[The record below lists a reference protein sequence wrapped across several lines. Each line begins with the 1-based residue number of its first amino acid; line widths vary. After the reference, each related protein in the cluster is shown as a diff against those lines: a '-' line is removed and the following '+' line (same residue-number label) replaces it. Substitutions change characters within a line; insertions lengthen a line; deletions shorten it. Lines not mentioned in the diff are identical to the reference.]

1 MDRRFTDKIALV
13 TGGANGLGHA
23 ITQAFIAEGARVA
36 VLDLASPLVGD
47 DEHLL
52 VIQGDVADA
61 EIAGQA
67 VAQAVARWGRVDIL
81 VNDAA
86 AYPDATVLEMPP
98 DQWRRVF
105 DVNVGGTFQLSQ
117 AFARHCIGRG
127 ATDAKIV
134 SVSSGSARSPRPA
147 GAAYSASKAAIE
159 TLSRVMAMEFGPHR
173 INVNVVAP
181 GYIDVRG
188 WSDCHPDRVSDELR
202 AVLVR
207 SIPLG
212 EAGRPDDIAQAVLFL
227 CSNAAHHITGAVLDV
242 DGGSLAGRFSLARD

>member
-1 MDRRFTDKIALV
+1 MDQRFTDKIALV
-13 TGGANGLGHA
+13 TGGANGLGRA

-67 VAQAVARWGRVDIL
+67 VAQTVARWGRVDIL

-188 WSDCHPDRVSDELR
+188 WSDCHPDRASDELR

-242 DGGSLAGRFSLARD
+242 DGGSLAGRFSLAGD

>member
-13 TGGANGLGHA
+13 TGGANGLGRA

>member
-13 TGGANGLGHA
+13 TGGANGLGRA

-36 VLDLASPLVGD
+36 VLDLASPPVGD

-61 EIAGQA
+61 EIA
-67 VAQAVARWGRVDIL
+67 AQAVARWGRVDIL

-105 DVNVGGTFQLSQ
+105 DVNVGGTFHFSQ

-188 WSDCHPDRVSDELR
+188 WSDCHPDRASDELR

-242 DGGSLAGRFSLARD
+242 DGGSLAGRFSLAGD